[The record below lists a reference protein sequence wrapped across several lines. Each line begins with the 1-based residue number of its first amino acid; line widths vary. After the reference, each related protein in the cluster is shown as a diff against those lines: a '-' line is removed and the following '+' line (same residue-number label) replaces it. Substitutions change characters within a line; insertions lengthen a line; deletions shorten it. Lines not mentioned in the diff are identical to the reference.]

1 MTYETLQFLCLAKSS
16 EGGRYC
22 VAGKTIP
29 DKRWVRPVNPGD
41 DIKETSVSAEQITL
55 DNGMEAEVGDVFE
68 ISVGADSFE
77 ESHQRENR
85 MLNPA
90 SERLRL
96 IDKIGYDQ
104 LADYSDSLADRE
116 RRLWPLNDKTKYG
129 RNNCV
134 RPEKISAQ
142 DGSLLLV
149 KVEYARIIW
158 IGKPYALFVYG
169 GQEYMFRLTDKGWD
183 AYQTGRNYFGEC
195 FLCVSLTMPFDG
207 RCHKLVAAIIN
218 RERLEQIR

>member
-55 DNGMEAEVGDVFE
+55 DNNMEAEVGDVFE

-96 IDKIGYDQ
+96 IGRIGYDQ
-104 LADYSDSLADRE
+104 LADYSDSLADRG
-116 RRLWPLNDKTKYG
+116 RRLWPLNDSTKYG

-149 KVEYARIIW
+149 EAEDVKIVWKRA
-158 IGKPYALFVYG
+158 PYAVFSCG
-169 GQEYMFRLTDKGWD
+169 GQRYELRVTDCNSDTCSRFR
-183 AYQTGRNYFGEC
+183 EC
-195 FLCVSLTMPFDG
+195 FLCVSLTMPFKDG

-218 RERLEQIR
+218 RERLERIR

>member
-41 DIKETSVSAEQITL
+41 NIKETSVSAEQITL
-55 DNGMEAEVGDVFE
+55 DNNMEAEVGDIFE

-104 LADYSDSLADRE
+104 LADYSDSLADRG
-116 RRLWPLNDKTKYG
+116 RRLWPLNDSTNRG

-134 RPEKISAQ
+134 RPERISAQ

-149 KVEYARIIW
+149 EVEDVKIVWKRA
-158 IGKPYALFVYG
+158 PYAVFSYG
-169 GQEYMFRLTDKGWD
+169 GQEYMLRLTDKGWG
-183 AYQTGRNYFGEC
+183 AYETRRNYFGEC
-195 FLCVSLTMPFDG
+195 FLCVSLTMPSDDG

-218 RERLEQIR
+218 RERLE